1 MGWGNERA
9 QKDDVNVSMVPLGTP
24 LLAGPGAI
32 AATIVFAK
40 AVHHEPQALALAA
53 GIVAVHVVLWLTLR
67 FSTVILRV
75 LGRSGVSLV
84 TRIAGLL
91 LSSIAVQLAAD
102 GIAKFVAAH

>member
-1 MGWGNERA
+1 
-9 QKDDVNVSMVPLGTP
+9 
-24 LLAGPGAI
+24 
-32 AATIVFAK
+32 
-40 AVHHEPQALALAA
+40 VHHEQEALALAA
-53 GIVAVHVVLWLTLR
+53 GIVAVHLVLWLTLR